1 MLKTLLETHADW
13 QVCAEAANGI
23 EAAEKA
29 AQLNPDIIILDLAM
43 PEMDG
48 LHAARE
54 ILSNN
59 PAVPILLHTN
69 HAFSSLALE
78 AKKNG
83 IREVVNKSAS
93 ERELIGAVES
103 LLNRGASAAANSD
116 GIGNSMDIEK
126 LADAVEEVEKF
137 YEQCKDEAMMT
148 DEDRAQIER
157 EMDTDFMR
165 ASRRAISRA
174 TEGLQREVIMP
185 GTESFERLPRG

>member
-13 QVCAEAANGI
+13 EVCAEASNGI
-23 EAAEKA
+23 EAAQKA
-29 AQLNPDIIILDLAM
+29 AELKPDIIILDLAM

-83 IREVVNKSAS
+83 IREVINKTAP
-93 ERELIGAVES
+93 EQELISAVES
-103 LLNRGASAAANSD
+103 LLNQTANVATNSD
-116 GIGNSMDIEK
+116 GFENSIDIDRMDIEK
-126 LADAVEEVEKF
+126 LADVGGLAEASNLKEADKLPDQEQQSSEKF
-137 YEQCKDEAMMT
+137 EAT
-148 DEDRAQIER
+148 
-157 EMDTDFMR
+157 
-165 ASRRAISRA
+165 
-174 TEGLQREVIMP
+174 
-185 GTESFERLPRG
+185 

>member
-1 MLKTLLETHADW
+1 LAYRILIADDQVLVRKMLKTLLETHADW

-126 LADAVEEVEKF
+126 LADVGNLSKANNHPEADKLADREQQSSEKS
-137 YEQCKDEAMMT
+137 EAT
-148 DEDRAQIER
+148 
-157 EMDTDFMR
+157 
-165 ASRRAISRA
+165 
-174 TEGLQREVIMP
+174 
-185 GTESFERLPRG
+185 

>member
-13 QVCAEAANGI
+13 QVCAEAVNGI
-23 EAAEKA
+23 EAAQKA

-59 PAVPILLHTN
+59 PAVPIPLHTN

-93 ERELIGAVES
+93 ERELISAVES
-103 LLNRGASAAANSD
+103 LLNQGVTVAANSD
-116 GIGNSMDIEK
+116 RMDIEK
-126 LADAVEEVEKF
+126 LADVGNLPKASNFQEADKLADQGQQSSEK
-137 YEQCKDEAMMT
+137 
-148 DEDRAQIER
+148 
-157 EMDTDFMR
+157 
-165 ASRRAISRA
+165 SGA
-174 TEGLQREVIMP
+174 T
-185 GTESFERLPRG
+185 

>member
-1 MLKTLLETHADW
+1 MLKTLLETHGDW
-13 QVCAEAANGI
+13 QVCAEAVNGI
-23 EAAEKA
+23 EAAQKA

-54 ILSNN
+54 ILSTN

-93 ERELIGAVES
+93 ERELISAVES
-103 LLNRGASAAANSD
+103 LLKQGVTVADR
-116 GIGNSMDIEK
+116 MDIEK
-126 LADAVEEVEKF
+126 LADVGNLPKASNLQEADKLADQEQQSSEK
-137 YEQCKDEAMMT
+137 
-148 DEDRAQIER
+148 
-157 EMDTDFMR
+157 
-165 ASRRAISRA
+165 SGA
-174 TEGLQREVIMP
+174 T
-185 GTESFERLPRG
+185 

>member
-1 MLKTLLETHADW
+1 MVKTLLETHADW

-23 EAAEKA
+23 EAAQKA
-29 AQLNPDIIILDLAM
+29 AELKPDIIILDLAM

-48 LHAARE
+48 LRAARE

-93 ERELIGAVES
+93 EQELIGAMAS
-103 LLNRGASAAANSD
+103 LLHRDASAAANSD
-116 GIGNSMDIEK
+116 GVDNPMDIEK
-126 LADAVEEVEKF
+126 FAVIGNLPEASNLA
-137 YEQCKDEAMMT
+137 
-148 DEDRAQIER
+148 
-157 EMDTDFMR
+157 
-165 ASRRAISRA
+165 
-174 TEGLQREVIMP
+174 
-185 GTESFERLPRG
+185 

>member
-103 LLNRGASAAANSD
+103 LLNQGVAVAANSD
-116 GIGNSMDIEK
+116 RMDIEEPAEVGNLPKVSNLQEADK
-126 LADAVEEVEKF
+126 LVGQEKQSS
-137 YEQCKDEAMMT
+137 EKSEAT
-148 DEDRAQIER
+148 
-157 EMDTDFMR
+157 
-165 ASRRAISRA
+165 
-174 TEGLQREVIMP
+174 
-185 GTESFERLPRG
+185 

>member
-1 MLKTLLETHADW
+1 MVKTLLETHADW

-23 EAAEKA
+23 EAAQKA
-29 AQLNPDIIILDLAM
+29 AELKPDIIILDLAM

-93 ERELIGAVES
+93 EQELVSAVES
-103 LLNRGASAAANSD
+103 LLNQGANVVANSD
-116 GIGNSMDIEK
+116 RMDIEK
-126 LADAVEEVEKF
+126 LAEVGDLPKASNFQEADTLADQEQQSSEKSGAF
-137 YEQCKDEAMMT
+137 
-148 DEDRAQIER
+148 
-157 EMDTDFMR
+157 
-165 ASRRAISRA
+165 
-174 TEGLQREVIMP
+174 
-185 GTESFERLPRG
+185 